1 MLIKRIQETIF
12 EGNRKEKELTM
23 FSKYIEYSPLS
34 FSTKSFF
41 FLH

>member
-23 FSKYIEYSPLS
+23 FSKYVNIHLYLS
-34 FSTKSFF
+34 RQNHFF